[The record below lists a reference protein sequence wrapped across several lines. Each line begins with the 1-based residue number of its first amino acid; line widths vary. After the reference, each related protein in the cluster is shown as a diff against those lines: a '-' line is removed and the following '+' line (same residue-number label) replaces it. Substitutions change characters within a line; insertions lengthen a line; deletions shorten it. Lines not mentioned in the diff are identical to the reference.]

1 MPRPHSSTD
10 ILIVPG
16 LNGSPAGH
24 WQQFWLEDRPETTL
38 VGQDDWSHPELGAW
52 KARLEQHLARAEGA
66 WIVAHSMGCL
76 LTAQMADSPLRHRI
90 RGALLV
96 APCDLKTA
104 ENQHPDVIRFG
115 AMPCQRLPFPTLMIG
130 SQNDPYMSVDVLQ
143 RTAACWGSRLVN
155 LGAVGHINPQS
166 GFGRWPQGYKLLAH
180 LQASVKGRRAIQATE
195 TNFIGASAPH
205 TAKLGP
211 GTIGA
216 S

>member
-1 MPRPHSSTD
+1 MARPYSSTD
-10 ILIVPG
+10 TLIVPG
-16 LNGSPAGH
+16 LNGSPVGH
-24 WQQFWLEDRPETTL
+24 WQQVWLEDRPESTL
-38 VGQDDWSHPELGAW
+38 VEQDDWNHPDLDSW
-52 KARLEQHLARAEGA
+52 KARLEQHLSRSEGA

-115 AMPCQRLPFPTLMIG
+115 AMPCKHLPFPTLMIG
-130 SQNDPYMSVDVLQ
+130 SQNDPYMGEDVLE

-166 GFGRWPQGYKLLAH
+166 GFGRWPQGYTLLSH
-180 LQASVKGRRAIQATE
+180 LQAYVEGRLASRVLDTDFVGAPAPQAIDLNGT
-195 TNFIGASAPH
+195 TVGAS
-205 TAKLGP
+205 
-211 GTIGA
+211 
-216 S
+216 